1 MLLLDVDEA
10 HLAEDL
16 GQRRG
21 EVELPAV
28 LSRKGAVV
36 YEVVEALDGMVD
48 CGRAVF
54 PGKGYEEIM
63 TLEPAARFQGPI
75 STRSATVLVPVLVL
89 VLQGSVKKGKKE

>member
-36 YEVVEALDGMVD
+36 YEVVETLDGMVD
-48 CGRAVF
+48 CGSAVF

-63 TLEPAARFQGPI
+63 TLEPPSRFQGPI
-75 STRSATVLVPVLVL
+75 STQSATIFVP
-89 VLQGSVKKGKKE
+89 KGV